1 MPRNQR
7 KTTWHCPSAE
17 QRPCYRRPRSTSRRL
32 RWPWT
37 RSRRSDPTP
46 PRQHRHLLRRP
57 WRGPVRDHALDSLYD
72 LHDVGFKIRGCAR
85 IAAPDR
91 RQILPYA
98 GSIEE
103 WEDQEEEVDI
113 KAESPSMGDSQHP
126 IVPLAPKRMTL
137 RKKGR
142 GFNNRNPRVVTI
154 RVTDPDLH
162 SEILHLG
169 QARVAD
175 MVSSDMEM
183 QGLGPGSFSSTR
195 ILPSGDVRLMMP
207 TARRA
212 SALKDR
218 QRFRPLSFGKCAYV
232 QQFRPLGRG
241 VLLFPW
247 NLQKYSNLRALRTLP
262 RRWQVRSPIHQMWV
276 PRLEAQVQGSKA
288 INMKSTEPTKS
299 EKSPRKKWHTK
310 PAVKRRHR
318 IAEN

>member
-1 MPRNQR
+1 MAESDWPQ
-7 KTTWHCPSAE
+7 CPE
-17 QRPCYRRPRSTSRRL
+17 IRGRPLDTALLLNRDHVTDVRDRL
-32 RWPWT
+32 RGGYDDHGHVPGEVIL
-37 RSRRSDPTP
+37 P
-46 PRQHRHLLRRP
+46 LL
-57 WRGPVRDHALDSLYD
+57 DNIDTFYDALDEVLLETTLLTPFTISTTLASRS
-72 LHDVGFKIRGCAR
+72 V
-85 IAAPDR
+85 
-91 RQILPYA
+91 

-241 VLLFPW
+241 VLLFP
-247 NLQKYSNLRALRTLP
+247 
-262 RRWQVRSPIHQMWV
+262 
-276 PRLEAQVQGSKA
+276 
-288 INMKSTEPTKS
+288 
-299 EKSPRKKWHTK
+299 
-310 PAVKRRHR
+310 
-318 IAEN
+318 